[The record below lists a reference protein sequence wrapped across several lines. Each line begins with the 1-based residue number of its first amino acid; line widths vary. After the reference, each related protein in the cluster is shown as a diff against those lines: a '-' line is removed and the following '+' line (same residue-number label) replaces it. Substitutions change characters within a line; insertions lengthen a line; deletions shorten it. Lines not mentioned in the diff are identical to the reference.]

1 MHTEGEF
8 HTVISYKTRYIDSPV
23 KTCGTEHAWR
33 VRQFSQGFFFNTD
46 DIILR
51 LHYYKANIN
60 SNTWSFKNPF
70 CPILAATLNNNGWE
84 PWTSFHNRR
93 NLLYPNLL
101 DSVSLI
107 KAKFRWE
114 ITFSALHPFL
124 APIRRP
130 SLIFAILDFLT
141 QSILAEL
148 DSLTAKTLKKTPCSQ
163 IPLSEGTS
171 RLKNP
176 FCLNFG
182 GRLRKLW
189 MGTLETF
196 QNWWSLVENIQFDTD
211 CTWMNI
217 LQSKVHW
224 EYVHVCIS

>member
-1 MHTEGEF
+1 MD
-8 HTVISYKTRYIDSPV
+8 I
-23 KTCGTEHAWR
+23 
-33 VRQFSQGFFFNTD
+33 FSQSTKLALSKFA
-46 DIILR
+46 R
-51 LHYYKANIN
+51 
-60 SNTWSFKNPF
+60 F
-70 CPILAATLNNNGWE
+70 C
-84 PWTSFHNRR
+84 
-93 NLLYPNLL
+93 
-101 DSVSLI
+101 
-107 KAKFRWE
+107 AKFRWE

-141 QSILAEL
+141 QYILAEL

-224 EYVHVCIS
+224 EYVYVFPRWKIHSVCQFGSHLDWIFRRNICIPGSQKPRKRYIIYQPSSTEY